1 MKQKQTPHPLWKRTC
16 TKKILASL
24 LSILIGLVVGSAHHR
39 RRRLLESG
47 ARRVERRGTAS
58 ASCSPACS
66 APAATA
72 SGVLTWGFNSTNF
85 GNMLFRA
92 TPLIMTGL
100 SVAVAFKTGLF
111 NIGAPGQYLMGTARV
126 AVHRARHPHSSSGPP
141 RWLIWIL
148 AFLGGVAGRCALG
161 RDPRR
166 AQGVFEHQ
174 RGAGEHH
181 DQLAGGKPRDVDVR
195 HQQLQKPGREHQ
207 VRLHL
212 QDDL

>member
-1 MKQKQTPHPLWKRTC
+1 MKQNKLRTLYEKDA

-24 LSILIGLVVGSAHHR
+24 LSILIGLVVGSVIIAAVGFSNPE
-39 RRRLLESG
+39 LG
-47 ARRVERRGTAS
+47 ASSVWDGIRIVFAGLFSTGR
-58 ASCSPACS
+58 
-66 APAATA
+66 TA

-111 NIGAPGQYLMGTARV
+111 NIGAPGQYLMGTLV
-126 AVHRARHPHSSSGPP
+126 SLLHRARHPIEQRRP
-141 RWLIWIL
+141 
-148 AFLGGVAGRCALG
+148 VADLDPCVSRRRRRRCALG

-174 RGAGEHH
+174 RGAGE
-181 DQLAGGKPRDVDVR
+181 AS
-195 HQQLQKPGREHQ
+195 
-207 VRLHL
+207 
-212 QDDL
+212 